1 MTLDGIFT
9 QITNEMTR
17 RLRLAHEG
25 QNPRMSSHPL
35 STNLGA
41 ISALTEEAAEASE
54 AALSLLGTVLGMQI
68 KQGDVIRTV
77 NDIEQ
82 LLWRF
87 RDDAQ
92 MESIDK
98 EMVVLLRSKLQ
109 DELVELGS
117 IVVSWLLRLQDEET
131 RRLEKIQDDSH
142 YRLPPQ

>member
-1 MTLDGIFT
+1 
-9 QITNEMTR
+9 
-17 RLRLAHEG
+17 
-25 QNPRMSSHPL
+25 MSSHPL

-54 AALSLLGTVLGMQI
+54 AALSLLGTVLGIQI